1 MGNLESAPS
10 PTPDSLDALLKILN
24 APGTRPN
31 TTPPKGEDEVLD
43 YAIKHVFVP
52 PRLPDGTDNS
62 PQLETALL
70 GFVRERAESFK
81 DRLEP
86 GSVAHAA
93 WGVICRMLA
102 ASATLH
108 EAELTEDSVKT
119 ALAAMAPGGENFFA
133 GCLLYVLMISL
144 PRCTSNLHRG
154 PERCHHPTTSHYRRH
169 HFHPRV
175 FRGPD
180 AAFGRH

>member
-10 PTPDSLDALLKILN
+10 PAPHSLDALLRTLN
-24 APGTRPN
+24 PQGTRPN
-31 TTPPKGEDEVLD
+31 TTPPKDEAEVLD
-43 YAIKHVFVP
+43 YIIKHVFVP
-52 PRLPDGTDNS
+52 PRLPTGTDNS

-86 GSVAHAA
+86 GSYAHAG
-93 WGVICRMLA
+93 WYRICRMLA

-119 ALAAMAPGGENFFA
+119 ALAAMAPGGEIFFA
-133 GCLLYVLMISL
+133 GFLLYV
-144 PRCTSNLHRG
+144 
-154 PERCHHPTTSHYRRH
+154 
-169 HFHPRV
+169 
-175 FRGPD
+175 
-180 AAFGRH
+180 